1 MTLGTRSSCRR
12 SGSELIAVGLVG
24 LIVFGIVAARLSP
37 ERVIGAVEGLMT
49 TIRGLGFQGAVTLA
63 ALQVLVAVSGILP
76 ASLLGAAAGA
86 IYGFVP
92 GFLLATSSTLAGA
105 MLSFLVSRS
114 LLRPVIERWAARRQR
129 LCNLDGLVAREGW
142 RLVCLLRVSPIM
154 PFSATSYLLGL
165 SAIRLRDY
173 AAGTLASLPALGGYV
188 FTGTLADTGLSSW
201 ASGAGLVHW
210 LLLAIGGLAT
220 LLLIV
225 RLKQIAARL
234 GLVSGLGVDHRAP
247 AGDRRQVEDHCKD

>member
-1 MTLGTRSSCRR
+1 M
-12 SGSELIAVGLVG
+12 
-24 LIVFGIVAARLSP
+24 
-37 ERVIGAVEGLMT
+37 
-49 TIRGLGFQGAVTLA
+49 
-63 ALQVLVAVSGILP
+63 
-76 ASLLGAAAGA
+76 
-86 IYGFVP
+86 
-92 GFLLATSSTLAGA
+92 
-105 MLSFLVSRS
+105 
-114 LLRPVIERWAARRQR
+114 
-129 LCNLDGLVAREGW
+129 
-142 RLVCLLRVSPIM
+142 CLLRVSPIM

-247 AGDRRQVEDHCKD
+247 AGDRREVEDHCND